1 MQVDI
6 VKRDG
11 DFAVYPRAAFKYG
24 EYEGDPLFTAKDE
37 GDCWD
42 WCEKHGHQHR
52 QRRLASLVPEKF
64 VHDLE
69 QKCDK
74 WFAKMAEH
82 AKDCGRRIESDITY
96 RASAAWK
103 ENPTH
108 YCYNGDFGGSA
119 KLVKT
124 GEADANAGALM
135 LAQQLLDSLYG
146 ASSAVWELGFVLTFD
161 KDGKHKVFGHHPQ
174 WVTLDEED

>member
-11 DFAVYPRAAFKYG
+11 DFAVYPRAAFKYD

-42 WCEKHGHQHR
+42 WCERHGHQHR

-69 QKCDK
+69 QRCDK
-74 WFAKMAEH
+74 VRA
-82 AKDCGRRIESDITY
+82 RIRELGCVVKSDITY

-103 ENPTH
+103 DNPTH
-108 YCYNGDFGGSA
+108 YCYEGDMGRCATLERGELTGYAWEPAEKLLLGLFGMAIAARG
-119 KLVKT
+119 
-124 GEADANAGALM
+124 
-135 LAQQLLDSLYG
+135 
-146 ASSAVWELGFVLTFD
+146 LGFVLTFD

-174 WVTLDEED
+174 WVTLDGED

>member
-24 EYEGDPLFTAKDE
+24 EYEGTPLFTAKDE

-42 WCEKHGHQHR
+42 WCERHGHQHR
-52 QRRLASLVPEKF
+52 QRRLALLVPEKF

-69 QKCDK
+69 QRCDK
-74 WFAKMAEH
+74 VRALIRELGCVVK
-82 AKDCGRRIESDITY
+82 SDITY

-103 ENPTH
+103 DNPTH
-108 YCYNGDFGGSA
+108 YCYTGDMGGCATLERRELTEHTLEPAEKLLLGLFGMA
-119 KLVKT
+119 T
-124 GEADANAGALM
+124 AA
-135 LAQQLLDSLYG
+135 
-146 ASSAVWELGFVLTFD
+146 WELGFVLTFD
-161 KDGKHKVFGHHPQ
+161 KDSKHKAFGHHPQ

>member
-11 DFAVYPRAAFKYG
+11 DFAVYPRAAFKYD

-42 WCEKHGHQHR
+42 WCERHGHQHR

-69 QKCDK
+69 QRCDK
-74 WFAKMAEH
+74 VRA
-82 AKDCGRRIESDITY
+82 RIRELGCVVKSDITY

-103 ENPTH
+103 DNPTH
-108 YCYNGDFGGSA
+108 YCYEGDMGGCATLERGELTGYAWEPAEDLLLGLFGMA
-119 KLVKT
+119 I
-124 GEADANAGALM
+124 AAR
-135 LAQQLLDSLYG
+135 
-146 ASSAVWELGFVLTFD
+146 ELGFVLTFD

-174 WVTLDEED
+174 WVTLDGED

>member
-11 DFAVYPRAAFKYG
+11 DFAVYPRAAFKYD

-42 WCEKHGHQHR
+42 WCERHGHQHR
-52 QRRLASLVPEKF
+52 QRRLASLVPEKS

-69 QKCDK
+69 QRCDK
-74 WFAKMAEH
+74 VRA
-82 AKDCGRRIESDITY
+82 RIRELGCVVKPDITY

-103 ENPTH
+103 GNPTH
-108 YCYNGDFGGSA
+108 YCYTGVMGGRA
-119 KLVKT
+119 TLERGELTDYAWEPAEKLLRELS
-124 GEADANAGALM
+124 GMAIAA
-135 LAQQLLDSLYG
+135 
-146 ASSAVWELGFVLTFD
+146 WELGFVLTFD
-161 KDGKHKVFGHHPQ
+161 KDGKHKVFGRHPQ
-174 WVTLDEED
+174 WVTLDGED